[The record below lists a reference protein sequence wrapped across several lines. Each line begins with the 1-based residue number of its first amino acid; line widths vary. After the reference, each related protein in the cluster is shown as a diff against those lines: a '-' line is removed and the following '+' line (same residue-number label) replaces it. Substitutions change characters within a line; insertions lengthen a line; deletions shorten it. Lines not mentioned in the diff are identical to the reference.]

1 MTLSTH
7 TKKHLWL
14 QTLLAL
20 LLSIS
25 LLTGCAAPAAPAPS
39 EASSQA
45 EAAAS
50 AYEQYDEDTLKVQ
63 SDFDAFTDQLFC
75 SEVAQSPITLHY
87 TLADPSSY
95 GITDYPRDLGT
106 VSVEDIK
113 KDLTD
118 VRELYSR
125 LTALDSRKLREDQ
138 LLTYTILSSYLNTC
152 LSLEGLELYDQP
164 LSATLGIQ
172 SQLPILLSEYQF
184 YTRQDVEDYLS
195 LLSSIK
201 TYYDSI
207 IAFEQRKSEAGL
219 GLCDAVIDRIIPSCS
234 AYLIDAD
241 HSFMAETF
249 ASRLNRIDGLTEQ
262 EKMTIS
268 PEIKLL

>member
-138 LLTYTILSSYLNTC
+138 LLTYTILSSYLN
-152 LSLEGLELYDQP
+152 P
-164 LSATLGIQ
+164 A
-172 SQLPILLSEYQF
+172 
-184 YTRQDVEDYLS
+184 YLWRDWNSMTSRS
-195 LLSSIK
+195 LLLWAYNPSFPFSYLN
-201 TYYDSI
+201 TS
-207 IAFEQRKSEAGL
+207 F
-219 GLCDAVIDRIIPSCS
+219 IPVR
-234 AYLIDAD
+234 
-241 HSFMAETF
+241 M
-249 ASRLNRIDGLTEQ
+249 
-262 EKMTIS
+262 
-268 PEIKLL
+268 

>member
-113 KDLTD
+113 
-118 VRELYSR
+118 
-125 LTALDSRKLREDQ
+125 
-138 LLTYTILSSYLNTC
+138 NTM
-152 LSLEGLELYDQP
+152 
-164 LSATLGIQ
+164 
-172 SQLPILLSEYQF
+172 
-184 YTRQDVEDYLS
+184 VW
-195 LLSSIK
+195 
-201 TYYDSI
+201 
-207 IAFEQRKSEAGL
+207 
-219 GLCDAVIDRIIPSCS
+219 
-234 AYLIDAD
+234 
-241 HSFMAETF
+241 
-249 ASRLNRIDGLTEQ
+249 
-262 EKMTIS
+262 
-268 PEIKLL
+268 